1 MLATATVHPHRVSPL
16 IQRRDRLTAL
26 SVILNTVFLTVLPLT
41 YRCFCRKPVLYN
53 NMVSQAW
60 TFFFFTLSA
69 IISSLANLSIN
80 QLPLIHPPPSTLGS
94 DVAYARLIRA
104 RLVTDLPPF
113 CSSMRGVSRRC
124 CTNSRGSGLSMRP
137 YFLCFSRVI
146 ACRICICMY
155 TWICRQERK
164 RRNVWKPASIICTP
178 PPHPNILMYACT
190 RCTSLLEQHG
200 RLQVKEGFLAII
212 PYCVNSI
219 DQRRSVVAL
228 VVSFHFI
235 FVFCVC
241 GLILFYFRGYR
252 SLLRADGVKRNVRNG
267 CKQRAT
273 IRPP

>member
-1 MLATATVHPHRVSPL
+1 VSFSTQSFSL
-16 IQRRDRLTAL
+16 
-26 SVILNTVFLTVLPLT
+26 
-41 YRCFCRKPVLYN
+41 FCRLLIVAFVASRFYTTIWCRRHGL
-53 NMVSQAW
+53 
-60 TFFFFTLSA
+60 FFFTLSA

-80 QLPLIHPPPSTLGS
+80 QLPLIPPPSTLGS
-94 DVAYARLIRA
+94 DVAYARLNRA

-124 CTNSRGSGLSMRP
+124 CTNCRGSGLSMRL

-164 RRNVWKPASIICTP
+164 RRNVCKPASIICTP

-190 RCTSLLEQHG
+190 GCTSLLEQHG
-200 RLQVKEGFLAII
+200 RSQVKEGFLAII

-241 GLILFYFRGYR
+241 GLILFYFQGYR
-252 SLLRADGVKRNVRNG
+252 SLLRADGVKRNVRNS

-273 IRPP
+273 IRPSVGSAQAPQFGHRIYSEI